1 VIEAAVARLR
11 ELTDP
16 TDAAIGPGA
25 GACCYEAGPEVH
37 AAFARYNASR
47 GALLD
52 LRAVATAKLEA
63 IGVACTGN
71 VDVCTICAPVGQLF
85 SHRREGPQTG
95 RQAGLGLATLSVAR
109 VRGNLAEVR
118 AEIAAAARV
127 AGAIQERSKS
137 SRRSSTWRH
146 PSSKFSPMPAWR
158 SSAENR
164 AQALV
169 EKVAVTAGRL
179 RWHFIGALQSRK
191 VKVIAPHVELIHSVA
206 SESALHE
213 SAVTPARA
221 SRSWS
226 K

>member
-1 VIEAAVARLR
+1 VRFTVELTHATALFTGVADGDLGRTQGDTSPQVECNRASLLASLGLGAISVPAQVHGSTVATARAAGGYSVGAWEADALLCSEPDAAVAVHVADCLPIVVAGPGALAVIHAGWRGLAGGVIEAAVARLR

-95 RQAGLGLATLSVAR
+95 RQAGLG
-109 VRGNLAEVR
+109 
-118 AEIAAAARV
+118 
-127 AGAIQERSKS
+127 
-137 SRRSSTWRH
+137 W
-146 PSSKFSPMPAWR
+146 
-158 SSAENR
+158 
-164 AQALV
+164 
-169 EKVAVTAGRL
+169 L
-179 RWHFIGALQSRK
+179 R
-191 VKVIAPHVELIHSVA
+191 
-206 SESALHE
+206 
-213 SAVTPARA
+213 
-221 SRSWS
+221 
-226 K
+226 